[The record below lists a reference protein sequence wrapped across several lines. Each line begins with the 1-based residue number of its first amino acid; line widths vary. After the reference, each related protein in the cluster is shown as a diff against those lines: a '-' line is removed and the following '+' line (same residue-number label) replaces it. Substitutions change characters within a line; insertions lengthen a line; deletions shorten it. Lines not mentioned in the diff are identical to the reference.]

1 MEQNKLTL
9 GSLFDGSGGF
19 PLGGLISGIT
29 PVWASEIE
37 PFPIRVTTKRL
48 PFMKHYGDVSKMNG
62 ADIEPV
68 DIITFGSPCQDMS
81 IAGRREGLDGSRSSL
96 FYEAVRIVKE
106 MRCKTNGRYP
116 RYIVWENVPG
126 AFSSNKGADFQ
137 SVLEE
142 VCSVKGYEIHT
153 PRPERWPT
161 AGEIVADDFSLAW
174 RVFDAQYWGVPQ
186 RRKRIY
192 LVADLAGG
200 SAGKYYLSPKA
211 CLGILRRASVRGKE
225 LPELLKKAL
234 ERQAASA

>member
-1 MEQNKLTL
+1 
-9 GSLFDGSGGF
+9 
-19 PLGGLISGIT
+19 
-29 PVWASEIE
+29 
-37 PFPIRVTTKRL
+37 
-48 PFMKHYGDVSKMNG
+48 
-62 ADIEPV
+62 
-68 DIITFGSPCQDMS
+68 MS

-106 MRCKTNGRYP
+106 MRCATDGKYP

-142 VCSVKGYEIHT
+142 ICSVKGYEID
-153 PRPERWPT
+153 PARPARWPA

-174 RVFDAQYWGVPQ
+174 RVFDAQYWGVPNVENVSTLSQ
-186 RRKRIY
+186 I
-192 LVADLAGG
+192 LQAG
-200 SAGKYYLSPKA
+200 APEKYYLSPKA

-225 LPELLKKAL
+225 LPELLRKAL

>member
-37 PFPIRVTTKRL
+37 MFPIRVTTKRL

-68 DIITFGSPCQDMS
+68 DIITFVSPCQDMS

-153 PRPERWPT
+153 PRPEKWPT
-161 AGEIVADDFSLAW
+161 AGEIMADDFSLAW
-174 RVFDAQYWGVPQ
+174 RVFDAQ
-186 RRKRIY
+186 
-192 LVADLAGG
+192 
-200 SAGKYYLSPKA
+200 
-211 CLGILRRASVRGKE
+211 
-225 LPELLKKAL
+225 
-234 ERQAASA
+234 